1 MKNHLPISYND
12 RTLFHLLRH
21 FSMVNENA
29 IQCLIDR
36 GYSKELID
44 ENLQIPGSKFH
55 DFFATD
61 IKSLM
66 LQCGNIKE
74 TTSLRQNGYLHISYE
89 FEELKFLKGI
99 GTIGII
105 SLESLKSLTS
115 SQPVLK
121 KNRGHLLLHATV
133 SKLPTTNLLTLV
145 LKEQQRSNFLITAF
159 PGPTTLPLPSTKF
172 SAEFNEECKLFWEQH
187 VFLSLI

>member
-1 MKNHLPISYND
+1 MANHLPISYND
-12 RTLFHLLRH
+12 GTLFHLLRH
-21 FSMVNENA
+21 FSIVNQNA

-36 GYSKELID
+36 GYSEALID

-55 DFFATD
+55 NFFATD

-66 LQCGNIKE
+66 LQCANIKE
-74 TTSLRQNGYLHISYE
+74 TNSLRQNGYLHISYE
-89 FEELKFLKGI
+89 FEPLKFPRGI
-99 GTIGII
+99 GTLGVI
-105 SLESLKSLTS
+105 SLEALKSLTS

-145 LKEQQRSNFLITAF
+145 LKEQQSSNFLITAF
-159 PGPTTLPLPSTKF
+159 PGPAALPLPSTKF
-172 SAEFNEECKLFWEQH
+172 STEFNETCILFWEQQ

>member
-21 FSMVNENA
+21 FSLVNDNA
-29 IQCLIDR
+29 IQCLVDR
-36 GYSKELID
+36 GYNKALIA

-66 LQCGNIKE
+66 TQCAINNE
-74 TTSLRQNGYLHISYE
+74 TASFRQNGYLHVSYE
-89 FEELKFLKGI
+89 FDTLNFPEGI
-99 GTIGII
+99 GTLGIF
-105 SLESLKSLTS
+105 SLDALKILTPNK
-115 SQPVLK
+115 PVLK

-133 SKLPTTNLLTLV
+133 SKLPITNLLTLV
-145 LKEQQRSNFLITAF
+145 LKEQQTSNFLITAF
-159 PGPTTLPLPSTKF
+159 PGPAALPLPSTKF
-172 SAEFNEECKLFWEQH
+172 SAEFNETCKLFWEQQ
-187 VFLSLI
+187 VFLSVA

>member
-1 MKNHLPISYND
+1 MANHLPISYND
-12 RTLFHLLRH
+12 GTLFHLLRH
-21 FSMVNENA
+21 FSIVNENA
-29 IQCLIDR
+29 IQCLIER
-36 GYSKELID
+36 GYSKALID

-55 DFFATD
+55 YFFATD

-66 LQCGNIKE
+66 LQCATIKE

-105 SLESLKSLTS
+105 SLESLTS

-145 LKEQQRSNFLITAF
+145 LKEQQSSNFLITAF

>member
-1 MKNHLPISYND
+1 MSYND
-12 RTLFHLLRH
+12 RILFHLLRH

-36 GYSKELID
+36 GYSKALID

-66 LQCGNIKE
+66 LQCGTIKE

-89 FEELKFLKGI
+89 FESLKFPKGI
-99 GTIGII
+99 GTLGVI
-105 SLESLKSLTS
+105 SLEALKLLTS

-133 SKLPTTNLLTLV
+133 SKPPTTNLLTLV
-145 LKEQQRSNFLITAF
+145 LKEQQSSNFLITAF
-159 PGPTTLPLPSTKF
+159 PGPTALPLPSKKF
-172 SAEFNEECKLFWEQH
+172 SAEFNEKCKLFWEQQ

>member
-1 MKNHLPISYND
+1 MINHFPLSYND
-12 RTLFHLLRH
+12 RILFHLLRH

-36 GYSKELID
+36 GYSKALID

-55 DFFATD
+55 DFFAND

-66 LQCGNIKE
+66 LQCATIKE
-74 TTSLRQNGYLHISYE
+74 TSTLRQNGYLHISYE
-89 FEELKFLKGI
+89 FDELKFPKGI

-105 SLESLKSLTS
+105 SLKSLKSLTS

-133 SKLPTTNLLTLV
+133 SKLPTTNLLTMV
-145 LKEQQRSNFLITAF
+145 LKEQQCSNFLITAF
-159 PGPTTLPLPSTKF
+159 PGPKALPLPSTKF
-172 SAEFNEECKLFWEQH
+172 RAEFNKECKLFWEQY

>member
-1 MKNHLPISYND
+1 M
-12 RTLFHLLRH
+12 
-21 FSMVNENA
+21 
-29 IQCLIDR
+29 QCLIDR
-36 GYSKELID
+36 GYSQALID

-66 LQCGNIKE
+66 IQCENVKE

-89 FEELKFLKGI
+89 FEPLHFPKGI
-99 GTIGII
+99 GTLGVI
-105 SLESLKSLTS
+105 SLEALKSLTS

-121 KNRGHLLLHATV
+121 KNRGHLLLHAPV

-159 PGPTTLPLPSTKF
+159 PGPTVFPLPSKKF
-172 SAEFNEECKLFWEQH
+172 SAEFNDTCKTFWEQQ
-187 VFLSLI
+187 VFLENLDVD